1 MLIITTADIF
11 FFCCCIFKEK
21 KAYIS
26 EGRPVEML
34 IMNEHPIYSKYLDR
48 LVQTVRTSI
57 KLLLKQQFD
66 QVYTIYHSII
76 NFRVR
81 SPGPSCSKLTMLLVS
96 KNI

>member
-1 MLIITTADIF
+1 MFHSAASDLGLHCLHMSLLWDTRHKWTKSANNNYSRHFFFF
-11 FFCCCIFKEK
+11 FFCIFREK

-66 QVYTIYHSII
+66 
-76 NFRVR
+76 
-81 SPGPSCSKLTMLLVS
+81 
-96 KNI
+96 